1 MATIINR
8 KAKRRTRERIIETA
22 LELFNRF
29 GEPNVTTSVISDEM
43 NISPGNLYYH
53 FRNKNQIVDE
63 IFGAF
68 EREFDATLAPPA
80 RRTPDVED
88 AWLFLHLL
96 FELVWKYRFI
106 YRDLND
112 LLSRNRTV
120 EVHFKRILERAVRT
134 ATQLCL
140 GMVAAGQMRA
150 DRHEIEALATNM
162 VLVSTY
168 WLSYVYVRDPRK
180 QSVESAALGRG
191 VYQVMAMAAPFFQG
205 GARQLFEKLA
215 EQYVAD

>member
-1 MATIINR
+1 MATTT
-8 KAKRRTRERIIETA
+8 KPKRRTRERIVATA

-29 GEPNVTTSVISDEM
+29 GEPNVTTQAISDEL

-53 FRNKNQIVDE
+53 YRNKNEIVDE

-68 EREFDATLAPPA
+68 EREINATLAAPA

-88 AWLFLHLL
+88 AWLFLHLM
-96 FELVWKYRFI
+96 FELVWKYRFL

-134 ATQLCL
+134 AAQLCQ
-140 GMVAAGQMRA
+140 GMVAVGQMRA
-150 DRHEIEALATNM
+150 DKHEIEALATNM

-168 WLSYVYVRDPRK
+168 WLSYAYVCEPRK
-180 QSVESAALGRG
+180 PMEGEALGRG
-191 VYQVMAMAAPFFQG
+191 VYQVMAMVAPFFED
-205 GARQLFEKLA
+205 GARLLFEKLA
-215 EQYVAD
+215 EQYVTG